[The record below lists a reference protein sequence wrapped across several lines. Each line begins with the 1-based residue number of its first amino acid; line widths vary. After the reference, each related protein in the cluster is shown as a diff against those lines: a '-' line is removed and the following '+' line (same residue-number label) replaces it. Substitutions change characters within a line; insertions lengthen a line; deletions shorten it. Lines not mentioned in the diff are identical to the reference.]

1 MTEASASPQA
11 AENGRQVAATQAVD
25 LAALVM
31 EHHAVV
37 YRYACRLSGSPNDAE
52 DLSQQTFLIAQQKV
66 GQLRQPES
74 ARAWLLAVVRSC
86 FLKSLRK
93 SRPIPAQDLDL
104 AVEDVAA
111 ATPEVD
117 EVDRGELA
125 EAVGELPDEFRLV
138 VLMFYFEDLSYQE
151 IAEQLEVPIGTVMS
165 RLSRAKGYLRRRLI
179 PPEPKSETIPS
190 PHRHEAKPTGVKAG
204 ISAWS

>member
-1 MTEASASPQA
+1 MTEASASRHA
-11 AENGRQVAATQAVD
+11 ADNGRQVAATQAVD

-37 YRYACRLSGSPNDAE
+37 YRYACRLSGSPTDAE

-66 GQLRQPES
+66 GQLRQPEL

-104 AVEDVAA
+104 VVEDVAA

-151 IAEQLEVPIGTVMS
+151 IVEQLEVPIGTVMS

-179 PPEPKSETIPS
+179 PSEPKSAPIPL
-190 PHRHEAKPTGVKAG
+190 PHRHATQGTKAS